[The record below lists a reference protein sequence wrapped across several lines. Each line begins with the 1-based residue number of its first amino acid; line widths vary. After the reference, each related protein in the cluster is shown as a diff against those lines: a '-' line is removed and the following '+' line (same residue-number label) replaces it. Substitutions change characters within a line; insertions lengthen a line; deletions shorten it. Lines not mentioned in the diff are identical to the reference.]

1 VKSSLLKFSLLV
13 AFLIP
18 INLLAQTS
26 LNGQVSTITT
36 GVPFLRISP
45 DARAGAMGDAGI
57 AVSAD
62 ANAHYWNIAKVPFNE
77 KNNGIAITYTPWMRS
92 LIPDISLIYLTG
104 FHKFGTDNNQ
114 AISSSL
120 RYFNLGDINFTD
132 INASPIGTGKPREM
146 ALDLGYS
153 RKLSENLS
161 AGVALRYVYSNIS
174 SGYAGNTDFNPGK
187 AFATD
192 LGLYY
197 TKSNENAAAQ
207 KQTFSWG
214 VVISNLGSKISYSS
228 IRKDFIPMNLGI
240 GVAYTKEIDE
250 YNKVTFALDFNKLLV
265 PSLQIASDSTGKSY
279 YYYPEK
285 TVVSGMMGSFSDAP
299 GGFKEELSEF
309 TTSVGMEYWYQNQF
323 ALRAGY
329 FYEDPNKGAR
339 KYYTIGAGIKY
350 NVMDLN
356 FSYLISA
363 GNTLIQ
369 NPLANTLRVSLLFNY
384 DSFDKVFNN
393 GSSAE

>member
-1 VKSSLLKFSLLV
+1 MKSILVKFILAV
-13 AFLIP
+13 VFLTP
-18 INLLAQTS
+18 MNLLAQTS
-26 LNGQVSTITT
+26 LSGQVSTITT

-57 AVSAD
+57 AVAAD
-62 ANAHYWNIAKVPFNE
+62 ANAHYWNIAKMPFNE
-77 KNNGIAITYTPWMRS
+77 KNNGIAITYTPWMRN
-92 LIPDISLIYLTG
+92 LIPDISLVYLTA
-104 FHKFGTDNNQ
+104 FHKFGADNNQ
-114 AISSSL
+114 AISGSL

-240 GVAYTKEIDE
+240 GLAYTKEIDE

-265 PSLQIASDSTGKSY
+265 PSLQIASDSTGKSFY
-279 YYYPEK
+279 FYPEK

-393 GSSAE
+393 GSSTE

>member
-1 VKSSLLKFSLLV
+1 MKSGLIKFIVSITV
-13 AFLIP
+13 FVPFATF
-18 INLLAQTS
+18 AQVS

-57 AVSAD
+57 AVSPD

-104 FHKFGTDNNQ
+104 FHKFGADNNQ
-114 AISSSL
+114 AISGSL

-153 RKLSENLS
+153 RKLSDKLS

-187 AFATD
+187 AFSTD
-192 LGLYY
+192 LGVYY
-197 TKSNENAAAQ
+197 TSSKDNAAAQ

-240 GVAYTKEIDE
+240 GVAYSKEIDE

-265 PSLQIASDSTGKSY
+265 PSLQIAKDTAGKAY

-285 TVVSGMMGSFSDAP
+285 GVIAGMMGSFSDAP

-309 TTSVGMEYWYQNQF
+309 TTSLGMEYWYQNQF

-369 NPLANTLRVSLLFNY
+369 NPLANTLRVSLLFNF
-384 DSFDKVFNN
+384 DSFDKVFGN
-393 GSSAE
+393 GASAE

>member
-1 VKSSLLKFSLLV
+1 VKSGLLKSILAIVILLP
-13 AFLIP
+13 LTSY
-18 INLLAQTS
+18 AQTS

-77 KNNGIAITYTPWMRS
+77 KNNGLSITYTPWMRS
-92 LIPDISLIYLTG
+92 LIPDISLIYLTA
-104 FHKFGTDNNQ
+104 FHKFGADNNQ
-114 AISSSL
+114 AISGSL

-192 LGLYY
+192 LGIYY
-197 TKSNENAAAQ
+197 TKSKDNAAAQ

-240 GVAYTKEIDE
+240 GLAYTKEIDE

-265 PSLQIASDSTGKSY
+265 PSLQIAKDTSGKAY
-279 YYYPEK
+279 YYYPDK
-285 TVVSGMMGSFSDAP
+285 GVISGMMGSFSDAP

-309 TTSVGMEYWYQNQF
+309 TTSLGMEYWYQNKF
-323 ALRAGY
+323 TIRAGY

-339 KYYTIGAGIKY
+339 KYYTLGAGVKY

-369 NPLANTLRVSLLFNY
+369 NPLANTLRVSLLFNF
-384 DSFDKVFNN
+384 DSFDKVFGD

>member
-1 VKSSLLKFSLLV
+1 MKSSLLKFSLLV

-240 GVAYTKEIDE
+240 GVAYSKEIDE

>member
-1 VKSSLLKFSLLV
+1 MKSILVKFILAV
-13 AFLIP
+13 VFLTP
-18 INLLAQTS
+18 MNLLAQTS
-26 LNGQVSTITT
+26 LSGQVSTITT

-57 AVSAD
+57 AVAAD
-62 ANAHYWNIAKVPFNE
+62 ANAHYWNIAKMPFNE
-77 KNNGIAITYTPWMRS
+77 KNNGIAITYTPWMRN
-92 LIPDISLIYLTG
+92 LIPDISLVYLTA
-104 FHKFGTDNNQ
+104 FHKFGADNNQ
-114 AISSSL
+114 AISGSL

-240 GVAYTKEIDE
+240 GLAYTKEIDE
-250 YNKVTFALDFNKLLV
+250 YNKVTFALDLNKLLV
-265 PSLQIASDSTGKSY
+265 PSLQIASDSTGKSFY
-279 YYYPEK
+279 FYPEK

-299 GGFKEELSEF
+299 GGFKEELTEF

-323 ALRAGY
+323 ASL
-329 FYEDPNKGAR
+329 DQH
-339 KYYTIGAGIKY
+339 
-350 NVMDLN
+350 DL
-356 FSYLISA
+356 
-363 GNTLIQ
+363 
-369 NPLANTLRVSLLFNY
+369 
-384 DSFDKVFNN
+384 K
-393 GSSAE
+393 

>member
-1 VKSSLLKFSLLV
+1 
-13 AFLIP
+13 
-18 INLLAQTS
+18 
-26 LNGQVSTITT
+26 
-36 GVPFLRISP
+36 
-45 DARAGAMGDAGI
+45 M
-57 AVSAD
+57 
-62 ANAHYWNIAKVPFNE
+62 NI
-77 KNNGIAITYTPWMRS
+77 
-92 LIPDISLIYLTG
+92 
-104 FHKFGTDNNQ
+104 
-114 AISSSL
+114 
-120 RYFNLGDINFTD
+120 
-132 INASPIGTGKPREM
+132 
-146 ALDLGYS
+146 
-153 RKLSENLS
+153 
-161 AGVALRYVYSNIS
+161 
-174 SGYAGNTDFNPGK
+174 
-187 AFATD
+187 
-192 LGLYY
+192 
-197 TKSNENAAAQ
+197 
-207 KQTFSWG
+207 
-214 VVISNLGSKISYSS
+214 
-228 IRKDFIPMNLGI
+228 GI
-240 GVAYTKEIDE
+240 GLAYTKEIDE

-265 PSLQIASDSTGKSY
+265 PSLQIASDSTGKSFY
-279 YYYPEK
+279 FYPEK

-299 GGFKEELSEF
+299 GGFKEELTEF

>member
-1 VKSSLLKFSLLV
+1 MKSSLLKFSLLV
-13 AFLIP
+13 AFLNP
-18 INLLAQTS
+18 INLLAQTR

>member
-1 VKSSLLKFSLLV
+1 MKSSLLKFSLLV

-339 KYYTIGAGIKY
+339 KFYTIGAGIKY

>member
-1 VKSSLLKFSLLV
+1 MKSSLLKFSLLV